1 MGGGGEGETEWLGVL
16 EGGPRTD
23 PEYAVSLVKKVGM
36 RGLLGSLSQPGD
48 SASFLEL
55 PTGLGEVPKFPLRTV
70 FPLLRSH
77 LSSST
82 LVWEIRQGESQ
93 DNSG

>member
-1 MGGGGEGETEWLGVL
+1 MDGCAEW
-16 EGGPRTD
+16 PKDCD

-55 PTGLGEVPKFPLRTV
+55 PKAWGRCPSF
-70 FPLLRSH
+70 H
-77 LSSST
+77 
-82 LVWEIRQGESQ
+82 
-93 DNSG
+93 